1 MIENFFSTPI
11 YIDTIADTFLLDKE
25 IESVVSKVRFANDW
39 QPDND
44 TAETTFSQ
52 QTPDVI
58 SMFDMDV
65 TTQIIKT
72 HVSKYLKQVGQAFVP
87 DSVEINS
94 SWLNKFG
101 KEQVIGFHE
110 HGYQPNVISGV
121 YYYKYNP
128 GSGDIQF
135 KSSNPFLVTFPHQ
148 TEKYS
153 NIVNIEVEQGMIL
166 LFPNWLMHKVMPN
179 RTNNTRISLAFNAE
193 FRYTYQE

>member
-1 MIENFFSTPI
+1 MIENFFATPI
-11 YIDTIADTFLLDKE
+11 YIDTVTDTFQLDKE
-25 IESVVSKVRFANDW
+25 IESVIPNVRFANDW

-44 TAETTFSQ
+44 TAETTFSS
-52 QTPDVI
+52 QTPDII
-58 SMFDMDV
+58 SMFGMDI
-65 TTQIIKT
+65 TKLTIKE
-72 HVSKYLKQVGQAFVP
+72 HVSNYLAQVKQEYAP
-87 DSVEINS
+87 NSIDINS
-94 SWLNKFG
+94 SWINKFNN
-101 KEQVIGFHE
+101 EQLIGFHE

-121 YYYKYNP
+121 YYHRYTP

-153 NIVNIEVEQGMIL
+153 NIVNIEVEQSMIL

>member
-1 MIENFFSTPI
+1 MIENFFATPI
-11 YIDTIADTFLLDKE
+11 YIQTLTDHSYIENE
-25 IESVVSKVRFANDW
+25 IESVIPNVKFANDW

-44 TAETTFSQ
+44 TAETTFSHESPNIISACNMHITQ
-52 QTPDVI
+52 QLLVQHI
-58 SMFDMDV
+58 EN
-65 TTQIIKT
+65 
-72 HVSKYLKQVGQAFVP
+72 YLQQVGQIYVP
-87 DSVEINS
+87 GSVEINS
-94 SWLNKFG
+94 SWLNKFS
-101 KEQVIGFHE
+101 KEQIIGFHE

-121 YYYKYNP
+121 YYHRYTP

-153 NIVNIEVEQGMIL
+153 NVVNIEVEQGMIL

>member
-11 YIDTIADTFLLDKE
+11 YIHTITDTLLLDNE
-25 IESVVSKVRFANDW
+25 IESVLPKVQFANDW

-44 TAETTFSQ
+44 TAETTFSN
-52 QTPDVI
+52 QTPDIISVLGMNVTKQVI
-58 SMFDMDV
+58 KKHMSN
-65 TTQIIKT
+65 
-72 HVSKYLKQVGQAFVP
+72 YLAQVGQTYVP
-87 DSVEINS
+87 NSIEINS
-94 SWLNKFG
+94 SWINKFA

-121 YYYKYNP
+121 YYHRYIP
-128 GSGDIQF
+128 GAGDIQF
-135 KSSNPFLVTFPHQ
+135 RSSNPFLVTFPHQ

-153 NIVNIEVEQGMIL
+153 NVVNIEVEQGMIL

>member
-1 MIENFFSTPI
+1 MIENFFATPI
-11 YIDTIADTFLLDKE
+11 YIHTLNDYSQIENE
-25 IESVVSKVRFANDW
+25 IDSVIPKARFANDW

-52 QTPDVI
+52 TNPNIISAFNMQTTKKVL
-58 SMFDMDV
+58 V
-65 TTQIIKT
+65 K
-72 HVSKYLKQVGQAFVP
+72 HVESYLQQVGQIYTP
-87 DSVEINS
+87 ESIEINS
-94 SWLNKFG
+94 SWLNKFSR
-101 KEQVIGFHE
+101 EQVIGFHE

-121 YYYKYNP
+121 YYHRYTP

-153 NIVNIEVEQGMIL
+153 NVVNIEVEQGMIL

-179 RTNNTRISLAFNAE
+179 RTDYSRISLAFNAE

>member
-1 MIENFFSTPI
+1 MIENFFATPI
-11 YIDTIADTFLLDKE
+11 YIDTVTDTFLLDKE
-25 IESVVSKVRFANDW
+25 IESVIPNVRFANDW

-44 TAETTFSQ
+44 TAETTFSS
-52 QTPDVI
+52 QTPDII
-58 SMFDMDV
+58 SMFGMDI
-65 TTQIIKT
+65 TKQTIKE
-72 HVSKYLKQVGQAFVP
+72 HVSNYLAQVKQEYKP
-87 DSVEINS
+87 NSIDINS
-94 SWLNKFG
+94 SWINKFNN
-101 KEQVIGFHE
+101 EQLIGFHE

-121 YYYKYNP
+121 YYHRYTP

-153 NIVNIEVEQGMIL
+153 NIVNIEVEQSMIL